1 MGLNIRAGRIAAGAA
16 AGALWACVS
25 PFVVPEQGF
34 QLMLAFGPVS
44 VLMVYLAYR
53 ERRPKSLLHQAGG
66 LYLTSALMSGGLSLL
81 KRAVYGIASN
91 GQKGTAQ
98 SCLLFLT
105 LLSGAGFV
113 CFSACF
119 LWEAAGREKRLRS
132 CRAETVLICK
142 GRQIQVKAFLDTG
155 NQLYDPIFRRPVSVI
170 WEGALN
176 GLFDGTEGTSL
187 IPYRSVGRENG
198 MLPAAAADGIRIE
211 LNGQK
216 RYFKRPLIAVSK
228 TPLSPDG
235 SYGLLLHTEVWEQA
249 VSLSPELC
257 RKKQV
262 SRNKTG
268 GENHDHESR
277 GAQPVSNE
285 NPAYFPGAVNAG
297 RRGNPLHWR
306 NGHSAGSPGQQG
318 GSQSA
323 GGAGNREGPGGQIQP
338 D

>member
-98 SCLLFLT
+98 SCLPFLT

-132 CRAETVLICK
+132 CRAETVLVCK

-176 GLFDGTEGTSL
+176 GLFDGTEGNAAC
-187 IPYRSVGRENG
+187 RSGGRNQNRAKRPEEIFQTASDCRLQNAPFARRKLWTFAAHRGVGAG
-198 MLPAAAADGIRIE
+198 GFAFSKAL
-211 LNGQK
+211 QK
-216 RYFKRPLIAVSK
+216 R
-228 TPLSPDG
+228 TG
-235 SYGLLLHTEVWEQA
+235 EQ
-249 VSLSPELC
+249 
-257 RKKQV
+257 K
-262 SRNKTG
+262 
-268 GENHDHESR
+268 
-277 GAQPVSNE
+277 
-285 NPAYFPGAVNAG
+285 
-297 RRGNPLHWR
+297 
-306 NGHSAGSPGQQG
+306 
-318 GSQSA
+318 
-323 GGAGNREGPGGQIQP
+323 
-338 D
+338 

>member
-1 MGLNIRAGRIAAGAA
+1 MAELETEIRLYLDVVLIQNGLLDSFLLVMTGKLMGLNIRAGRIAAGAA

-98 SCLLFLT
+98 SCLPFLT

-132 CRAETVLICK
+132 CRAETVLVCK

-257 RKKQV
+257 RK
-262 SRNKTG
+262 
-268 GENHDHESR
+268 
-277 GAQPVSNE
+277 
-285 NPAYFPGAVNAG
+285 
-297 RRGNPLHWR
+297 
-306 NGHSAGSPGQQG
+306 
-318 GSQSA
+318 
-323 GGAGNREGPGGQIQP
+323 NR
-338 D
+338 

>member
-81 KRAVYGIASN
+81 KRAVYGIVSD
-91 GQKGTAQ
+91 GQKGMAQ
-98 SCLLFLT
+98 SCLPFLA

-132 CRAETVLICK
+132 CRAETVLVCK

-198 MLPAAAADGIRIE
+198 MLPGGGGR
-211 LNGQK
+211 NPN
-216 RYFKRPLIAVSK
+216 RTKRPEEIFQTASDCRLQNAPFARRK
-228 TPLSPDG
+228 LWTFAAHRGLGAG
-235 SYGLLLHTEVWEQA
+235 SFA
-249 VSLSPELC
+249 F
-257 RKKQV
+257 
-262 SRNKTG
+262 SRALQKKTG
-268 GENHDHESR
+268 E
-277 GAQPVSNE
+277 QK
-285 NPAYFPGAVNAG
+285 
-297 RRGNPLHWR
+297 
-306 NGHSAGSPGQQG
+306 
-318 GSQSA
+318 
-323 GGAGNREGPGGQIQP
+323 
-338 D
+338 